1 MILNLITTAYLL
13 VKRRRREKVME
24 QAQVE
29 DQVQAQELPIMEF
42 NLLNVIYNEGK
53 PNQLH
58 ALKDASGKIYPGEFI
73 SIIGP
78 SGCGKSTLLHT
89 LDGLNRPSSGTIRID
104 GREVSSPGGD
114 RAMVFQ
120 DFALMPWHTVY
131 ENIAF
136 GLRLEGKP
144 KSYIREKVMHYIR
157 MVGLEGFDGKYP
169 HQLSGGMKQRVGIAR
184 AFAVEPKILLM
195 DEPFSAIDEQT
206 REIMQEEVLKLMLIE
221 KKTVVFITHSIDEAV
236 FLSNRILLMTVRPGK
251 IVEDIKIDIPY
262 PRTLET
268 KLLPEY
274 QAYKA
279 RVWGH
284 LKGEVKRQYQRGEA

>member
-1 MILNLITTAYLL
+1 
-13 VKRRRREKVME
+13 ME
-24 QAQVE
+24 QAQLQPRVHP
-29 DQVQAQELPIMEF
+29 QETPIMEF
-42 NLLNVIYNEGK
+42 SRLNVIYNEGQ
-53 PNQLH
+53 PNQVH
-58 ALKDASGKIYPGEFI
+58 ALKDASAVIYPGEFI

-89 LDGLNRPSSGTIRID
+89 LDGLNRLSSGKIRID
-104 GREVSSPGGD
+104 GREVNGPGGD

-221 KKTVVFITHSIDEAV
+221 KKTVIFITHSIDEAV
-236 FLSNRILLMTVRPGK
+236 FLSNRILLMTVRPGTV
-251 IVEDIKIDIPY
+251 VEELEIDIPY

-268 KLLPEY
+268 KLLPKYQEY
-274 QAYKA
+274 KS
-279 RVWGH
+279 RVWDH
-284 LKGEVKRQYQRGEA
+284 LKGEVKRQYQKGEV

>member
-1 MILNLITTAYLL
+1 MTQAAPIL
-13 VKRRRREKVME
+13 
-24 QAQVE
+24 
-29 DQVQAQELPIMEF
+29 DF
-42 NLLNVIYNEGK
+42 NQINVIYNEGE
-53 PNQLH
+53 PNQVH
-58 ALKDASGKIYPGEFI
+58 ALNNVSAKIYPGEFI

-89 LDGLNRPSSGTIRID
+89 LDGLNRPNSGTIRID
-104 GREVSSPGGD
+104 GKKVHGPGGD

-120 DFALMPWHTVY
+120 DFALMPWHTVF
-131 ENIAF
+131 ENISF
-136 GLRLEGKP
+136 GLRLEGKS
-144 KSYIREKVMHYIR
+144 KSEIKDKVMHYIK
-157 MVGLEGFDGKYP
+157 MVGLEGFEEKYP

-206 REIMQEEVLKLMLIE
+206 REIMQEEVLKLIQNE
-221 KKTVVFITHSIDEAV
+221 KKTVIFITHSIDEAV
-236 FLSNRILLMTVRPGK
+236 FLSHRIILMSVRPGR
-251 IVEDIKIDIPY
+251 IVDELKIDIPY

-274 QAYKA
+274 QEYKA
-279 RVWGH
+279 IVWNH

>member
-1 MILNLITTAYLL
+1 MT
-13 VKRRRREKVME
+13 
-24 QAQVE
+24 QA
-29 DQVQAQELPIMEF
+29 APIMEF
-42 NLLNVIYNEGK
+42 NDLNIIYNEGQ
-53 PNQLH
+53 PNQVH

-89 LDGLNRPSSGTIRID
+89 LDGLNQSSSGSIYID
-104 GREVSSPGGD
+104 GKQVQGPGGD

-120 DFALMPWHTVY
+120 DFALMPWHTVFD
-131 ENIAF
+131 NVAF

-144 KSYIREKVMHYIR
+144 KSYIKDKVMHYIR
-157 MVGLEGFDGKYP
+157 MVGLEGFEGKYP

-206 REIMQEEVLKLMLIE
+206 REIMQEEVLKLMLNE
-221 KKTVVFITHSIDEAV
+221 KKTVIFITHSIDEAV
-236 FLSNRILLMTVRPGK
+236 FLSSRIFLMTVRPGS
-251 IVEDIKIDIPY
+251 IVKEITIDIPY

-274 QAYKA
+274 QDYKSE
-279 RVWGH
+279 VWNH

>member
-1 MILNLITTAYLL
+1 MA
-13 VKRRRREKVME
+13 
-24 QAQVE
+24 QAVPVLDFHQ
-29 DQVQAQELPIMEF
+29 
-42 NLLNVIYNEGK
+42 LNVIYNEGE
-53 PNQLH
+53 PNQVH
-58 ALKDASGKIYPGEFI
+58 ALNNVSAKVYPGEFI

-89 LDGLNRPSSGTIRID
+89 LDGLNRPSAGKIYID
-104 GREVSSPGGD
+104 GVEVNGPGGD

-120 DFALMPWHTVY
+120 DFALMPWHTVFD
-131 ENIAF
+131 NIAF
-136 GLRLEGKP
+136 GLRLER
-144 KSYIREKVMHYIR
+144 KSKSEIQEKVMHYIR
-157 MVGLEGFDGKYP
+157 MVGLDGFESKYP

-206 REIMQEEVLKLMLIE
+206 REIMQEEVLKLMLHE
-221 KKTVVFITHSIDEAV
+221 KKTVIFITHSIDEAV
-236 FLSNRILLMTVRPGK
+236 FLSNRIFLMSVRPGR
-251 IVEDIKIDIPY
+251 IVEELTIDIPY

-274 QAYKA
+274 QEYKSQ
-279 RVWGH
+279 VWNH